1 MENLTPEQKQLAEV
15 IQFKNFLASY
25 NKLSEACF
33 VDCVHDFTNR
43 KISSNENNC
52 AMHCT
57 EKFIKVMQRVGL
69 RLQEVQVMENEGLL
83 AAKQ

>member
-1 MENLTPEQKQLAEV
+1 MVLTCN
-15 IQFKNFLASY
+15 IT
-25 NKLSEACF
+25 F
-33 VDCVHDFTNR
+33 VLITQ
-43 KISSNENNC
+43 NNC
-52 AMHCT
+52 AMYCT